1 MASLDEDWDEDFD
14 VEVTEE
20 DIRIAQEM
28 AKSMSAS
35 GLESTVRIPFQS
47 YLIELIDWLIDSSA
61 VRLVDGS
68 SIDRVIMMDKLVTWL
83 IIPVNIYFY
92 DWMRRYSVDRKLK
105 AIDFNEISYNLSISP
120 NHRDYKSVFNL
131 ADSIME

>member
-35 GLESTVRIPFQS
+35 GLESTVRIPFS
-47 YLIELIDWLIDSSA
+47 VLPHRID
-61 VRLVDGS
+61 
-68 SIDRVIMMDKLVTWL
+68 
-83 IIPVNIYFY
+83 
-92 DWMRRYSVDRKLK
+92 
-105 AIDFNEISYNLSISP
+105 
-120 NHRDYKSVFNL
+120 
-131 ADSIME
+131 